1 MSVYTVQAPTGTLG
15 EPEPERAVFLCEG
28 FSWPAFIFGP
38 VWLLWQRLWAVAAL
52 WLVTSGILAWL
63 AVAHFRFGT
72 ALEIG
77 VALQILL
84 GLEGNG
90 LLRRQLARR
99 RYRLIDV
106 VTAEAAETA
115 ERRFFN
121 RLSQAQGA
129 DAAVPKDAL
138 PGTPL
143 PDRDAEVLG
152 VFPLPEERR

>member
-1 MSVYTVQAPTGTLG
+1 MSVYTVLAPTDTLG
-15 EPEPERAVFLCEG
+15 EPEPERAVFLREG
-28 FSWPAFIFGP
+28 FSWPAFIFGLA
-38 VWLLWQRLWAVAAL
+38 WLLWHRLWAVAAL

-72 ALEIG
+72 TLEIG

-84 GLEGNG
+84 GIEGNG
-90 LLRRQLARR
+90 LLRRKLAGR

-106 VTAEAAETA
+106 VTADAAETA

-121 RLSQAQGA
+121 RLSQAQSTN
-129 DAAVPKDAL
+129 AAVPKDAL
-138 PGTPL
+138 PGTRMPN
-143 PDRDAEVLG
+143 RDAEVLG